1 VKSQLQVEFGGE
13 SLELLAAGA
22 IHWRARRCLII
33 ADAHFGKAATFRA
46 RGVPVPQGTTRETL
60 ARLEAVLE
68 RTQPAS
74 LVFLGDLFHA
84 AEAHAPATLAALRA
98 WREARASLDV
108 VLVEGNHDLKAG
120 APPPYLGIE
129 VRSEPWCVDGL
140 ALCHYPQLVSGTHA
154 LAGHLHPAVRISG
167 RAGDSVR
174 LPCFWLREGLAVL
187 PAFGS
192 FTGGASFE
200 REAGDRVVAIA
211 EDRLY
216 EVPALRDAA

>member
-1 VKSQLQVEFGGE
+1 MRSRLEVALGGE

-22 IHWRARRCLII
+22 IHLPARRCLVV

-60 ARLEAVLE
+60 ARIEAVRA

-84 AEAHAPATLAALRA
+84 PEAHAPATVAALRA
-98 WREARASLDV
+98 WREANASLEV

-120 APPPYLGIE
+120 ALPPGLGIE
-129 VRSEPWCVDGL
+129 VRAEPWRVDGL
-140 ALCHYPQLVSGTHA
+140 AFCHHPQFVPGAQA
-154 LAGHLHPAVRISG
+154 LAGHLHPVVRISG
-167 RAGDSVR
+167 RAGDGVR

-192 FTGGASFE
+192 FTGGARFE

-216 EVPALRDAA
+216 EVPSLRDAA